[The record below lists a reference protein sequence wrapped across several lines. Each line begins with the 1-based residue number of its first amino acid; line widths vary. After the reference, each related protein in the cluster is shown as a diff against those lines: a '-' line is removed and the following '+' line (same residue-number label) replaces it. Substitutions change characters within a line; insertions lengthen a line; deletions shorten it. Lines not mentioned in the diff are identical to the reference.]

1 MKLILVFTFVCI
13 AENVIFNDMRIL
25 IKFSPVGIATIYREL
40 LKDRVLPD
48 FLTGYTYNHKQKLF

>member
-1 MKLILVFTFVCI
+1 
-13 AENVIFNDMRIL
+13 MRIL